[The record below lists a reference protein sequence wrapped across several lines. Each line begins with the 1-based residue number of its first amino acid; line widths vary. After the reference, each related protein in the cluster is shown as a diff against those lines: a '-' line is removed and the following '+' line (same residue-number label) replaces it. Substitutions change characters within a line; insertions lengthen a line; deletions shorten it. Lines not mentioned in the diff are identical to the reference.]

1 MKHPIALVLLILAV
15 LMGMVMTRTKLTP
28 PMSPNAVTKAAAPTL
43 AQAVQPLVQRAIPT
57 MAPRIAHAV
66 ATKLP
71 LPTLA
76 QHLAEPGLTR
86 QVEQALN
93 DANTSDR
100 LTRIIEAVAQTPTA
114 DATAG
119 VTSDDAATSPS
130 APLNLSPVQQ
140 PRRLIVGTN
149 VQGGIVG
156 TMDHATGYIVALQ
169 WLKVGRTNDPRNLR
183 FAFASP
189 AFYAAPNVHEL
200 GLLPI
205 SVNVAELVPHQPF
218 TNIWVSPYVSIYWQ
232 TLSPQGAAI
241 KRVGLALTATF

>member
-1 MKHPIALVLLILAV
+1 MKRTISLVLLVLAILV
-15 LMGMVMTRTKLTP
+15 GMLMTRTKLAP
-28 PMSPNAVTKAAAPTL
+28 PASLGAVAKVAAPAL
-43 AQAVQPLVQRAIPT
+43 AQAVQPFVQRAIPT
-57 MAPRIAHAV
+57 IAPRV
-66 ATKLP
+66 AKVVAAKLP
-71 LPTLA
+71 IPTVA
-76 QHLAEPGLTR
+76 QHLAEPKITQ

-100 LTRIIEAVAQTPTA
+100 LTRIIESVAQTPTT
-114 DATAG
+114 DVATG
-119 VTSDDAATSPS
+119 FTDDAATSSS